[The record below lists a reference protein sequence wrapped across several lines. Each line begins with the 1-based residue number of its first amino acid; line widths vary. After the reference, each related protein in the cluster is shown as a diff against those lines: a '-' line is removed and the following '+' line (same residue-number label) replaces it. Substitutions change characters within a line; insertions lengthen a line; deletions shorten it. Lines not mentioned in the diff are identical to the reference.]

1 MNILCVDSS
10 AVEINPYSERPIP
23 QTRPATM
30 SPTEL
35 VVKEA
40 FSPPCQTLPV
50 AKLPSELVVKR
61 LSAPCKI
68 YVCDLCEKKYRTR
81 GGLKYHSRNCI
92 QHLSTASDGER
103 LQPSVADPPNF
114 SGSCSNRATF
124 EVSSEEA
131 TRSVCPLPNSSGDLR
146 SPSSSVEL
154 RFFSV
159 KPSSFVLIGYTIML
173 VIIFYR
179 ISSIHIYH

>member
-1 MNILCVDSS
+1 MNIPCVDSS
-10 AVEINPYSERPIP
+10 AVDINPYNERTIP

-40 FSPPCQTLPV
+40 FSPPCQTFPV
-50 AKLPSELVVKR
+50 CVPIKLPSELVVKR

-81 GGLKYHSRNCI
+81 SGLKYHSRNCI
-92 QHLSTASDGER
+92 LRLSTASDGER
-103 LQPSVADPPNF
+103 LRPSD
-114 SGSCSNRATF
+114 SDRRAEGLPITN
-124 EVSSEEA
+124 SE
-131 TRSVCPLPNSSGDLR
+131 GDCR
-146 SPSSSVEL
+146 SPEEFDPTHPVCVPMNLPSEFGPCPTSS
-154 RFFSV
+154 SV